1 MNAKFTIPK
10 LVKYDNDS
18 KPWYVYFRYEKK
30 LFRYKFSLN
39 YIKDLSE
46 REHEFKEACK
56 ILLNKLNSGW
66 NPNIKDHETKLSE
79 YTLVESLTF
88 ALDKKK
94 PNVSLKTYQGY
105 SGTIRFV
112 TLALDKLGLSDLKI
126 VNTKRIHIKLI
137 LDKITNER
145 DWSNKAY
152 NKHLGYLKA
161 IISELIQ
168 WDIIETN
175 PAASVKTLPET
186 DSDANVPASL
196 VDIERIKK
204 ELYENHIS
212 FYVFVIT
219 IFHTGIRPAELLSLR
234 LNMINLKVGEII
246 LSPDIT
252 KTNKKRIVPI
262 NKHLLKFYK
271 EMDFYNLPKDYYLF
285 GTFRIPKK
293 IYKQVEPDFIPGPR
307 KVSRCTATRRWE
319 SIVKLGLKIDM
330 NLYAMKHFG
339 ADQKILA
346 GLPLD
351 TLRELYGHSS
361 NLMTEKYAKKV
372 KEVYRRQILDQSP
385 DF

>member
-1 MNAKFTIPK
+1 MSAKFTIPK
-10 LVKYDNDS
+10 LVKYDDDS

-39 YIKDLSE
+39 YIKNLSE
-46 REHEFKEACK
+46 REHEFREVCK
-56 ILLNKLNSGW
+56 ILLSKLNSGW
-66 NPNIKDHETKLSE
+66 NPNIKDHEAELSE
-79 YTLVESLTF
+79 YTLNEALDF
-88 ALDKKK
+88 ALAKKK

-105 SGTIRFV
+105 SGTVRFIKSSV
-112 TLALDKLGLSDLKI
+112 IDLNLKNLKVI
-126 VNTKRIHIKLI
+126 EVKRVHIKLI
-137 LDKITNER
+137 LEKTIELR
-145 DWSNKAY
+145 KWSNKAH

-161 IISELIQ
+161 ILSELIQ

-175 PAASVKTLPET
+175 PAFNVKSLPET
-186 DSDANVPASL
+186 ESDANVPASL
-196 VDIERIKK
+196 ADIDRIRK
-204 ELYENHIS
+204 ELSTNHKS

-219 IFHTGIRPAELLSLR
+219 IFHTGIRPAEILKLKL
-234 LNMINLKVGEII
+234 IDVNLKAGEIT

-262 NKHLLKFYK
+262 NKYLLKFYK
-271 EMDFYNLPKDYYLF
+271 EMDFESLPKEYYLF
-285 GTFRIPKK
+285 GTFRTPKK
-293 IYKQVEPDFIPGPR
+293 IYKKTEPDFIPGPR

-330 NLYAMKHFG
+330 NLYAMKHYG

-361 NLMTEKYAKKV
+361 TLMTEKYAKKV
-372 KEVYRRQILDQSP
+372 KEVYRRQIMDQSP